1 MIDYRLIPD
10 DNYYKEDKGVEG
22 GNLDHNDK
30 DDEEDKV
37 SVQVGVAVPLL
48 LLVETH
54 LTKEKVLRNFLLL
67 RCPDQREFLRSFLFL
82 KRHLDAMV
90 EFSNTVADVLLLLCK
105 GFVHLLNKG
114 KILNFSFA
122 EQIFTNQ

>member
-10 DNYYKEDKGVEG
+10 DNYYKEDKGGEG

-30 DDEEDKV
+30 DDKEDKV

-54 LTKEKVLRNFLLL
+54 LTKEKVLGNFLLL
-67 RCPDQREFLRSFLFL
+67 RC
-82 KRHLDAMV
+82 HLDAMV

-114 KILNFSFA
+114 KFLNFPFP
-122 EQIFTNQ
+122 EEIFTNQ

>member
-1 MIDYRLIPD
+1 MPSQKLVMNILP
-10 DNYYKEDKGVEG
+10 
-22 GNLDHNDK
+22 NLDHDNK

-37 SVQVGVAVPLL
+37 SVEVGVAVPLL

-67 RCPDQREFLRSFLFL
+67 RSPDQREFLRSFLFL

-114 KILNFSFA
+114 KILNFPFP
-122 EQIFTNQ
+122 EEIFTNQ